1 MEELSDLKETYKT
14 NSEDFNDIIVG
25 LTGPESVNDSF
36 KGQYNSDTE
45 PGLTNSNVEFK
56 CGPLVSGN
64 DYPVMPSSDE
74 YTKFLSST
82 ANVVQTTDWTKIKS
96 SELMTVEAENIS
108 SNGVDLNIF
117 VDGTFID
124 INGETPSDELQA
136 LLRYEGLDTSKQ
148 SMQKYTMKQYK
159 IYLIFQVLKNFWDQI
174 ILI

>member
-1 MEELSDLKETYKT
+1 MYAGDGPASCYLPYPKEYFNEGNLLLENSNSFYNASGVKSLEELSDLKETYKT

-25 LTGPESVNDSF
+25 LTSPESVNDSF

-64 DYPVMPSSDE
+64 DCPVMPSSDE

-96 SELMTVEAENIS
+96 TELMTVEAEHIS

-124 INGETPSDELQA
+124 INGENSD
-136 LLRYEGLDTSKQ
+136 
-148 SMQKYTMKQYK
+148 
-159 IYLIFQVLKNFWDQI
+159 IH
-174 ILI
+174 